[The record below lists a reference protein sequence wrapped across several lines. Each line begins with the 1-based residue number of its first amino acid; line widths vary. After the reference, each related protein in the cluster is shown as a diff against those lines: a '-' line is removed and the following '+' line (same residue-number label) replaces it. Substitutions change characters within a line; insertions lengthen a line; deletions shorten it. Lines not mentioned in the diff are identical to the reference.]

1 MSVNLS
7 VRQYLHPGI
16 SDEIAA
22 ALKETGLSPD
32 KLRLEITETIL
43 MDEKE
48 SSRTTLERLHEL
60 GVQLALDDFGSGY
73 SSLGYLKRLPVG
85 TLKIDQIFIKGLGRD
100 PHDAAIVETIA
111 TLGHKIGMSVTAEGV
126 ETRQQ
131 AAAVKQLG
139 CDHAQGFIF
148 SEPVTAAKLSELL
161 QKDAIVKLEGVAG
174 D

>member
-1 MSVNLS
+1 MLN
-7 VRQYLHPGI
+7 
-16 SDEIAA
+16 
-22 ALKETGLSPD
+22 ETGLSPR

-48 SSRTTLERLHEL
+48 TNRSTLEQLHDL
-60 GVQLALDDFGSGY
+60 GIQLALDDFGSGY
-73 SSLGYLKRLPVG
+73 SSLGYLKRLPVE

-139 CDHAQGFIF
+139 CDHAQGYIF
-148 SEPVTAAKLSELL
+148 SEPVTAVKLSELFR
-161 QKDAIVKLEGVAG
+161 KNAILRLEEATVE
-174 D
+174 